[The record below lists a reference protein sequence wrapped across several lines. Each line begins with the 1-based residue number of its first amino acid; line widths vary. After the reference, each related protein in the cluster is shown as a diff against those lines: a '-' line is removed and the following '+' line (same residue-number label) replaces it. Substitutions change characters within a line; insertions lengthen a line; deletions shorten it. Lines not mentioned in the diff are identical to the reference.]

1 MNRGGAHHHSHHQHE
16 SSLVQQMM
24 IERSPN
30 PSLQWSINDLM
41 MMPPQ
46 EMPNLLSSTASLPSP
61 MKFPKFLKTLN
72 PMIPC
77 HDLRSRE
84 LPAEYSWSQL
94 LLGNLV
100 EEGCTY
106 APIYGS
112 STDAKGLS
120 DHELK
125 EDEEEHGYSVN
136 DCVHF
141 KDPRRE
147 DDQGA
152 SRSPWSSTTQVVA
165 ASSPR
170 SCVTTSFSSNNIL
183 DFSNGSRPT
192 HRKQNHQVDHSSPDQ
207 WNGNYSGA
215 SFKKARVQAS
225 SVMSPLKVR
234 KEKLGDRIAALH
246 QLVSPFGKTDT
257 ASVLLEAIGY
267 IRFLHGQIQAL
278 SSPYLGRASRNNTNS
293 HRHLQLEEEEEE
305 EEEKDLRSR
314 GLCLVPASFTLQ
326 VEKDNAADF
335 WAANLGTGFMMG
347 N

>member
-1 MNRGGAHHHSHHQHE
+1 
-16 SSLVQQMM
+16 MM

-84 LPAEYSWSQL
+84 LPAE
-94 LLGNLV
+94 GNLV

-183 DFSNGSRPT
+183 DFSNGSRPA

-207 WNGNYSGA
+207 ARIIYEFLLIGLHFFNCHVKWNGNYSGA

-278 SSPYLGRASRNNTNS
+278 SSPYLGRTSRNNTNS
-293 HRHLQLEEEEEE
+293 HRHLQLRTVPGACFIHVATRERQ
-305 EEEKDLRSR
+305 RS
-314 GLCLVPASFTLQ
+314 
-326 VEKDNAADF
+326 
-335 WAANLGTGFMMG
+335 
-347 N
+347 

>member
-246 QLVSPFGKTDT
+246 QLVSPFGK
-257 ASVLLEAIGY
+257 
-267 IRFLHGQIQAL
+267 AL

-293 HRHLQLEEEEEE
+293 HRHLQLE